1 MIDKPKRDKRMSK
14 SVRCKPDTPCLMPL
28 SNVDERT
35 MPSLELPAAVRLV
48 TGDLNAQSALAV

>member
-1 MIDKPKRDKRMSK
+1 MIDKPKRDKRTFK
-14 SVRCKPDTPCLMPL
+14 SVRCKPDTPCLMSL
-28 SNVDERT
+28 SNVDEPT